1 MTLIEIFTK
10 ERNIAEIIADLKVK
24 TVIVRSWAHSSK
36 EYDPT
41 RHEIVTNKTLRPDK
55 RRANGKIDKVARIT
69 YGLQK
74 LSVKRMT
81 QMAFSI
87 PVKRVYVTGTDKTKI
102 DQSKAIEAIYKEARI
117 NAVNSKRMHAYFA
130 ACEIATIWYVVPTET
145 HNLYGFPTKW
155 KLRCRSYSPMEE
167 KFSRIEQSSIYP
179 LKDRFGDLIA
189 LSFEYV
195 ITEDNKEVTY
205 FETYTKTAKFVWKQ
219 IDGEWS
225 EVSDPSLISIEKI
238 PAGYMSRPIPIWEDS
253 TTTTQEI
260 EFTLSR
266 GSDII
271 KKNAAPVLVIKGE
284 LQGTTTAPEGSLAR
298 EVYQIKGDGGVEYAT
313 WQQQIEAQKF
323 HISTLKQNVEEE
335 LQLPN
340 LSMENMKGLGA
351 ISGEARKTL
360 LTEAH
365 LKVGDESGD
374 IIEMLEREFNVIK
387 AFVGEMNTAWKDSI
401 GELKAEHIITPFIQ
415 NDEQATIDKLSK
427 ATGGKAMLSR
437 KEAVNILDWVDDKE
451 AEIAQLDLEEQQSNS
466 VDAFTTSK

>member
-1 MTLIEIFTK
+1 MTLIEIFTQD
-10 ERNIAEIIADLKVK
+10 RDIAEIIADLKVK

-102 DQSKAIEAIYKEARI
+102 EQSKAIEAIYKEARI

-145 HNLYGFPTKW
+145 HNIYGFPTKW

-225 EVSDPSLISIEKI
+225 EVSDPSLIS
-238 PAGYMSRPIPIWEDS
+238 
-253 TTTTQEI
+253 
-260 EFTLSR
+260 
-266 GSDII
+266 
-271 KKNAAPVLVIKGE
+271 
-284 LQGTTTAPEGSLAR
+284 
-298 EVYQIKGDGGVEYAT
+298 
-313 WQQQIEAQKF
+313 
-323 HISTLKQNVEEE
+323 
-335 LQLPN
+335 
-340 LSMENMKGLGA
+340 
-351 ISGEARKTL
+351 
-360 LTEAH
+360 
-365 LKVGDESGD
+365 
-374 IIEMLEREFNVIK
+374 
-387 AFVGEMNTAWKDSI
+387 
-401 GELKAEHIITPFIQ
+401 
-415 NDEQATIDKLSK
+415 
-427 ATGGKAMLSR
+427 
-437 KEAVNILDWVDDKE
+437 
-451 AEIAQLDLEEQQSNS
+451 
-466 VDAFTTSK
+466 